1 MPRSLVRRRIGDVAA
16 LVSPFA
22 VGALGSIP
30 TITAIGSWYRT
41 LDRPSWN
48 PPDAV
53 FGPAWTTLYLLMGI
67 AVVLVRRAGTEETGS
82 VAGEGE
88 RIADGARGAQ
98 AVFGLQLALNL
109 AWSYAFFGLRSPAAG
124 GVVII
129 ALWLSILATIAA
141 FARHSRLAAALLLPY
156 LAWVTF
162 ATALNLEIW
171 RRNPG

>member
-1 MPRSLVRRRIGDVAA
+1 MLRRILRRPLGDVAA
-16 LVSPFA
+16 LLAPFA

-30 TITAIGSWYRT
+30 TISAIGSWYRT

-53 FGPAWTTLYLLMGI
+53 FGPAWTTLYLLMGV
-67 AVVLVRRAGTEETGS
+67 ALVLVRRAGADPT
-82 VAGEGE
+82 APP
-88 RIADGARGAQ
+88 ADGTRGAQ

-124 GVVII
+124 AVVVI
-129 ALWLSILATIAA
+129 ALWLAIVATIAA
-141 FARHSRLAAALLLPY
+141 FARHSRLAAALLVPY

-162 ATALNLEIW
+162 ATALNLEVW

>member
-1 MPRSLVRRRIGDVAA
+1 MPRTRLRRRIGDVAA
-16 LVSPFA
+16 LVAPFA

-30 TITAIGSWYRT
+30 TIAAIGSWYRT

-67 AVVLVRRAGTEETGS
+67 ALVLVRRAGKEVGS
-82 VAGEGE
+82 ATSAVAPKVD
-88 RIADGARGAQ
+88 ATRGAQ

-124 GVVII
+124 GVVIL
-129 ALWLSILATIAA
+129 ALWLAILATIAA
-141 FARHSRLAAALLLPY
+141 FARHSRLAAALLVPY